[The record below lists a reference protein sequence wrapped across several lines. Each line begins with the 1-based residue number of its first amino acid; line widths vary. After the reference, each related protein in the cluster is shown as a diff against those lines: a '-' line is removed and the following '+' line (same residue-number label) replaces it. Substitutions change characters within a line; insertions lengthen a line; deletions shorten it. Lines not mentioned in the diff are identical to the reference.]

1 MAVVFV
7 LGLIFHYLDDFY
19 VVFKRLEETQ
29 RFGAEFDNV
38 CTDLGV
44 GVNGDKKQLGCIV
57 DFLGLEFDTVKMEAR
72 LPKDKLEEMKNKEV
86 PLPTRNCN
94 LLLASFLLPLTKH

>member
-1 MAVVFV
+1 MAVVLV

-19 VVFKRLEETQ
+19 LVFKRVGETQ

-44 GVNGDKKQLGCIV
+44 GVSGDKKQLDCIV

-72 LPKDKLEEMKNKEV
+72 LPKDKLEKMRNKEV
-86 PLPTRNCN
+86 PLPTISCWPPFFCR
-94 LLLASFLLPLTKH
+94 